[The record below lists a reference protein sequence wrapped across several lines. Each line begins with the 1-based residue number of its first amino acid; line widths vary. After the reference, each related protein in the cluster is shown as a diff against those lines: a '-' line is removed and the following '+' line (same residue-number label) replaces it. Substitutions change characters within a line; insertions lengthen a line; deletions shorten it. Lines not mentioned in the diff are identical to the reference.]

1 MRESA
6 SKKTWQVSC
15 QPRARMSAGSAVP
28 SLESARKLVLSW
40 SHEPCF
46 MKTCHSDRGC
56 LERIIKAAAEAET
69 EILEAA
75 PTDIIMVSVWFFFV
89 KRKLRK
95 SLKK

>member
-1 MRESA
+1 
-6 SKKTWQVSC
+6 
-15 QPRARMSAGSAVP
+15 
-28 SLESARKLVLSW
+28 
-40 SHEPCF
+40 